1 MSTFTN
7 VLQQRINALQ
17 NQIRNL
23 HEQNNRL
30 RRRAR
35 YLLESAPSTDKLMV
49 PTADTQTPSQG
60 PLGQYGGPSPD
71 RYTSMMGTGT
81 QPYRPANPWDPEE
94 YNDPY
99 GDHDG
104 DGFPNHMDQDYI
116 FKPGRTPDGTYTS
129 PNGGT
134 YTLEGNTLTYR
145 VNGQTFIFKWDPQ
158 TQQWVNTE
166 AWPW

>member
-35 YLLESAPSTDKLMV
+35 YLLEAAPSTDMLMV

-60 PLGQYGGPSPD
+60 PLGQAPSQD
-71 RYTSMMGTGT
+71 RYTSSTET
-81 QPYRPANPWDPEE
+81 YRPANPWNPGE

-104 DGFPNHMDQDYI
+104 DGVPNHRDQDYI
-116 FKPGRTPDGTYTS
+116 FKPGRTPDGTYTN
-129 PNGGT
+129 PDTGIT
-134 YTLEGNTLTYR
+134 YTLSGNTLTITSR
-145 VNGQTFIFKWDPQ
+145 DGRTWVLNWNPQ
-158 TQQWVNTE
+158 TNQWEEGTYR
-166 AWPW
+166 PF

>member
-35 YLLESAPSTDKLMV
+35 YLLEAAPSTELMV
-49 PTADTQTPSQG
+49 PTADTQTSSEYLQ
-60 PLGQYGGPSPD
+60 QYGGPSPD
-71 RYTSMMGTGT
+71 RYTSMMGTS
-81 QPYRPANPWDPEE
+81 PANPFDPEG

-104 DGFPNHMDQDYI
+104 DGVPNHIDQDYI
-116 FKPGRTPDGTYTS
+116 FKPGRRPDGTYTN
-129 PNGGT
+129 PNNGLT
-134 YTLEGNTLTYR
+134 YTLSGNTLTITSPDGR
-145 VNGQTFIFKWDPQ
+145 TWVLKWNPQ
-158 TQQWVNTE
+158 TNQWE
-166 AWPW
+166 EDSYRPF